1 MLSIL
6 PRSKD
11 ERKVQAEIRKS
22 PKMNRI
28 RLSPDSSMLQVL
40 DAVTA
45 LDICCARGRHA
56 QWCGAVR
63 PRFLRPEEAAQQGS
77 VQVGQF

>member
-1 MLSIL
+1 
-6 PRSKD
+6 
-11 ERKVQAEIRKS
+11 
-22 PKMNRI
+22 
-28 RLSPDSSMLQVL
+28 MLQVL
-40 DAVTA
+40 DAVTS

-77 VQVGQF
+77 VQVGRY